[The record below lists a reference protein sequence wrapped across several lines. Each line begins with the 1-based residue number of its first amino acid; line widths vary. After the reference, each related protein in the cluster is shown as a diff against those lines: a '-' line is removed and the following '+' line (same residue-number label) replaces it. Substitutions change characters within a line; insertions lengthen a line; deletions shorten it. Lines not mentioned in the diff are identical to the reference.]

1 MSKKLNEPKSPLQ
14 EFLDSESASGVLL
27 IIVTVLALII
37 ANSPLGHYYFEALHS
52 KLRIGIS
59 PYEINKSVLHW
70 VNDGL
75 MAIFFLLIG
84 LEIKREL
91 RFGELS
97 TVKSALLPVVAAG
110 GGAILPALIY
120 ISLNAGTVNA
130 QGWAIPM
137 ATDIAFAVGILSLL
151 GSKVPSWAKV
161 FLTAL
166 AVVDDLIAVL
176 IIAIF
181 YTADINLTALLV
193 AGISIVVL
201 LALNFK
207 KVNSLVPYILVGL
220 VLWVAT
226 LKSGVHATIA
236 GVILG
241 FTIPAT
247 RFGTAKGLLEQAEKG
262 VNLLKSAFSKNS
274 SHEMHEDRETALN
287 YLDGV
292 IVCSESPLHRL
303 EHKINKFVGLFVMPL
318 FAFSN
323 AGLVLS
329 GDVLSEAFTS
339 DLTLGIILGLII
351 GKQVGVFGFT
361 WLLAKVGLSELTMNK
376 HNMKIIYGL
385 AGLAGIGFTMSLF
398 ISGLSFGEGE
408 LLELSKVGILTAS
421 LLSGIFGFMVLKVTL
436 SKSQE

>member
-1 MSKKLNEPKSPLQ
+1 MTKKMDEPKSPLQ

-37 ANSPLGHYYFEALHS
+37 ANSPLGHYYFEALHA
-52 KLRIGIS
+52 KLGVGVA
-59 PYEINKSVLHW
+59 PYEIKKSILHW
-70 VNDGL
+70 INDGL

-97 TVKSALLPVVAAG
+97 TVKSALLPVVAAV
-110 GGAILPALIY
+110 GGAVLPAVIF
-120 ISLNAGTVNA
+120 ISFNAGTVSE

-193 AGISIVVL
+193 AGISI
-201 LALNFK
+201 LALVTLNWRR
-207 KVNSLVPYILVGL
+207 VNSLVPYILVGV

-241 FTIPAT
+241 FAIPAT
-247 RFGTAKGLLEQAEKG
+247 RFGTEKGLLEQAERG
-262 VNLLKSAFSKNS
+262 FNLLKSSFAKNAT
-274 SHEMHEDRETALN
+274 HEIKENREAALN

-303 EHKINKFVGLFVMPL
+303 EHKIHKFVGLFVMPL
-318 FAFSN
+318 FAFAN
-323 AGLVLS
+323 AGLVVNAAVIDKALT
-329 GDVLSEAFTS
+329 SE
-339 DLTLGIILGLII
+339 LTLGIVLGLIV
-351 GKQVGVFGFT
+351 GKQLGVFGFT
-361 WLLAKVGLSELTMNK
+361 TLLAKFGLAELTLNK
-376 HNMKIIYGL
+376 MNMKIVYGL

-398 ISGLSFGEGE
+398 ISGLSFGEGT
-408 LLELSKVGILTAS
+408 LLELSKVGILGAS
-421 LLSGIFGFMVLKVTL
+421 LLSGVFGFLVLKNAL
-436 SKSQE
+436 KDA